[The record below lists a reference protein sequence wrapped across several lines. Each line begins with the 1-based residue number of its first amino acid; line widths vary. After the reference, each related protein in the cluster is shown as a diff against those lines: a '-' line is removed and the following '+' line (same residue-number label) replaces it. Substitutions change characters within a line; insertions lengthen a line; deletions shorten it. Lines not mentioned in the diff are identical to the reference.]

1 MRWINKSLNRKFVLG
16 TAAGLLVSLLVFV
29 ILFIAHYKSVLKGER
44 ADAVSEVNYLLQT
57 SLENA
62 MMKRDLEG
70 LRTIVSRLS
79 EQQKIKEVMIATP
92 SGVVRFA
99 GDQSKIGTQLS
110 LEFVK
115 PVIPVT
121 RFISDS
127 GGKEMLRSIN
137 PVRNKPQCKECHGD
151 IEKNPINGVLLVDY
165 DATSIRRQA
174 RLTIFLL
181 MGSGALIVLINI
193 AGGWWFIRRFI
204 LKPVDQL
211 AAANRSMSEGNLDT
225 RVLMS
230 GDDELAKFG
239 ETFNRMAESLQ
250 QMMREVEEGKVYLKS
265 LINAIPDG
273 VRVLDEHYK
282 IQLTNSAYRNQLLLD
297 DDVVGQPCY
306 QSSHQRTTPCPAS
319 YTMCPVRE
327 IDDHDEPVKFIHR
340 HLRLDGS
347 DIFVEVYAAPVRVV
361 RGGEEKKLVVE
372 SIRDLS
378 QTIKFSHEQKLADL
392 GRLAA
397 GVAHE
402 IYNPLTSIRFALHA
416 ALMNSRSNDGDEE
429 EMEFYLQ
436 LVDREIDT
444 CIEVTERLLKL
455 SASPSSQSELVSV
468 NDTLTETLSLLKWD
482 AEEFGITIVT
492 DLKQN
497 DLRVIATDSE
507 IRMLTLNLTQNA
519 FHAMPDGGKLNITA
533 ERKDNK
539 VVIRFSDNGAGIP
552 IDNMERIFEPF
563 FSRRASETAGTGLGL
578 SICKTIVDH
587 YRGLIEV
594 ESVEGEGTTFTVA
607 LPAAEV
613 PKGDDV

>member
-1 MRWINKSLNRKFVLG
+1 MKWINKSLNRKFVLG

-79 EQQKIKEVMIATP
+79 EQQKIREVMIATP
-92 SGVVRFA
+92 SGVIRFA

-174 RLTIFLL
+174 RLTILFL

-211 AAANRSMSEGNLDT
+211 AAANRSMSAGNLDT

-250 QMMREVEEGKVYLKS
+250 RMMREVEEGKVYLKS

-282 IQLTNSAYRNQLLLD
+282 IQLTNSAYRKQLLLD
-297 DDVVGQPCY
+297 DEVVGQLCY
-306 QSSHQRTTPCPAS
+306 QSSHQRTTPCPAN
-319 YTMCPVRE
+319 YTMCPVKE

-347 DIFVEVYAAPVRVV
+347 DIFVEVYAAPVRVI
-361 RGGEEKKLVVE
+361 RGGEEIKLVVE

-378 QTIKFSHEQKLADL
+378 QAIKFSHEQKLADL

-468 NDTLTETLSLLKWD
+468 NDALTETISLLKWD
-482 AEEFGITIVT
+482 ADEFGITIVT

-519 FHAMPDGGKLNITA
+519 FHAMPDGGRLNITG

-552 IDNMERIFEPF
+552 IENMERIFEPF

-587 YRGLIEV
+587 YSGLIEV

-613 PKGDDV
+613 TKGGDV

>member
-239 ETFNRMAESLQ
+239 ETFNRMA
-250 QMMREVEEGKVYLKS
+250 
-265 LINAIPDG
+265 
-273 VRVLDEHYK
+273 
-282 IQLTNSAYRNQLLLD
+282 
-297 DDVVGQPCY
+297 
-306 QSSHQRTTPCPAS
+306 
-319 YTMCPVRE
+319 
-327 IDDHDEPVKFIHR
+327 
-340 HLRLDGS
+340 
-347 DIFVEVYAAPVRVV
+347 
-361 RGGEEKKLVVE
+361 
-372 SIRDLS
+372 
-378 QTIKFSHEQKLADL
+378 
-392 GRLAA
+392 
-397 GVAHE
+397 
-402 IYNPLTSIRFALHA
+402 
-416 ALMNSRSNDGDEE
+416 
-429 EMEFYLQ
+429 
-436 LVDREIDT
+436 
-444 CIEVTERLLKL
+444 
-455 SASPSSQSELVSV
+455 
-468 NDTLTETLSLLKWD
+468 
-482 AEEFGITIVT
+482 
-492 DLKQN
+492 
-497 DLRVIATDSE
+497 
-507 IRMLTLNLTQNA
+507 
-519 FHAMPDGGKLNITA
+519 
-533 ERKDNK
+533 
-539 VVIRFSDNGAGIP
+539 
-552 IDNMERIFEPF
+552 
-563 FSRRASETAGTGLGL
+563 
-578 SICKTIVDH
+578 
-587 YRGLIEV
+587 
-594 ESVEGEGTTFTVA
+594 
-607 LPAAEV
+607 
-613 PKGDDV
+613 

>member
-239 ETFNRMAESLQ
+239 ETFNRMAENLQ
-250 QMMREVEEGKVYLKS
+250 RMMREVEEGKVYLKS

-297 DDVVGQPCY
+297 DEVVGQLCY

-319 YTMCPVRE
+319 YTLCPVKE

-361 RGGEEKKLVVE
+361 RGGEEIKLVVE

-378 QTIKFSHEQKLADL
+378 QEIKFSHEQKMADL

-444 CIEVTERLLKL
+444 CIDVTERLLKL

-468 NDTLTETLSLLKWD
+468 NDALTETISLLKWD
-482 AEEFGITIVT
+482 ADEFGIAIVT

-519 FHAMPDGGKLNITA
+519 FHAMPDGGRLNITG

-552 IDNMERIFEPF
+552 VENMERIFEPF

-578 SICKTIVDH
+578 SICKTTVDH
-587 YRGLIEV
+587 YGGLIEV
-594 ESVEGEGTTFTVA
+594 ESVEGEGTIFTVA

-613 PKGDDV
+613 TKGGDV